1 MINATTGTTLH
12 CKANGS
18 GSLTYQWEYNHL
30 DERQWRQIHGSNGE
44 YLVVRNLPYSE
55 KYRCIVTNKAGR
67 TISDTATVFLLGK
80 LLINSSG
87 IILRYVY
94 NRDYQSASQSCNCFS
109 IGKCCF
115 NFLAS
120 VDDVKYS
127 WHRVHGSVP
136 PRSIGQDNSTLTIP
150 RVIPYDAGVYYC
162 IAKKDEITVESNKA
176 RLTVDGKN

>member
-1 MINATTGTTLH
+1 MFITEIINQPV
-12 CKANGS
+12 N
-18 GSLTYQWEYNHL
+18 
-30 DERQWRQIHGSNGE
+30 
-44 YLVVRNLPYSE
+44 P
-55 KYRCIVTNKAGR
+55 
-67 TISDTATVFLLGK
+67 ATVLALENAA
-80 LLINSSG
+80 LT
-87 IILRYVY
+87 
-94 NRDYQSASQSCNCFS
+94 C
-109 IGKCCF
+109 
-115 NFLAS
+115 LAS